1 MRPFL
6 ARYFREEICFEAGRR
21 WGFATRNFPCN
32 PTTYAAFYVRSHAM
46 PITLEYHIEVRQL
59 SSPAIAFL
67 TFLAAVVFV
76 PLASVAQI
84 NAPPSS
90 VTSPGFGG
98 RPVNGPPPS
107 VTSVGPRG
115 YVPKTTVP
123 LRPPVDNGRH
133 HHRRDNNTGPYW
145 YAYPVPYEVDS
156 NAYADA
162 PDVNNDDADN
172 QGGPTVFDRRGSGE
186 RSYIPPIQ
194 DVAPAHPEDLSDQP
208 TSTSALAPA
217 PSTMLVFKDGH
228 SLEIGNYAIVG
239 TTLFD
244 LTPGHPRR
252 VPLADLDLDATKKEN
267 DDRGVNFEIPSS
279 LGS

>member
-1 MRPFL
+1 MF
-6 ARYFREEICFEAGRR
+6 
-21 WGFATRNFPCN
+21 
-32 PTTYAAFYVRSHAM
+32 
-46 PITLEYHIEVRQL
+46 
-59 SSPAIAFL
+59 SPATAL
-67 TFLAAVVFV
+67 LSFV
-76 PLASVAQI
+76 AILLFVSPHSVAQI

-115 YVPKTTVP
+115 FVPKTTVP
-123 LRPPVDNGRH
+123 LSTPVNDGRH
-133 HHRRDNNTGPYW
+133 HHHSRDNNFTGPYW
-145 YAYPVPYEVDS
+145 YAYPVPYEADP
-156 NAYADA
+156 NTYADA
-162 PDVNNDDADN
+162 PDVNNDDADY

-194 DVAPAHPEDLSDQP
+194 DVAPAHPQDQSEEP
-208 TSTSALAPA
+208 TSASAPAPA

-228 SLEIGNYAIVG
+228 NLEIGNYAIVG
-239 TTLFD
+239 ATLFD

-252 VPLADLDLDATKKEN
+252 IPLADLDLDATKKQN
-267 DDRGVNFEIPSS
+267 DDRGVNFEVPSS

>member
-1 MRPFL
+1 M
-6 ARYFREEICFEAGRR
+6 
-21 WGFATRNFPCN
+21 
-32 PTTYAAFYVRSHAM
+32 PT
-46 PITLEYHIEVRQL
+46 TLEYDIDVRRMF
-59 SSPAIAFL
+59 SPA
-67 TFLAAVVFV
+67 AALLSFFV
-76 PLASVAQI
+76 TVLFVSPHSVAQI

-115 YVPKTTVP
+115 FVPRTTVP
-123 LRPPVDNGRH
+123 LRPPVNDGRH
-133 HHRRDNNTGPYW
+133 HHRRDNNFTGPYW
-145 YAYPVPYEVDS
+145 YAYPVPYEGDP
-156 NAYADA
+156 NAYADV
-162 PDVNNDDADN
+162 PDVNNDDAEY
-172 QGGPTVFDRRGSGE
+172 QGGPTIFDRRGSGE

-194 DVAPAHPEDLSDQP
+194 DVAPVHPQDPSVEPS
-208 TSTSALAPA
+208 STSAPDPA

-239 TTLFD
+239 ATLFD

-252 VPLADLDLDATKKEN
+252 IPLADLDLDTTKKQN

>member
-1 MRPFL
+1 M
-6 ARYFREEICFEAGRR
+6 
-21 WGFATRNFPCN
+21 
-32 PTTYAAFYVRSHAM
+32 PT
-46 PITLEYHIEVRQL
+46 PLEYHINVRRMF
-59 SSPAIAFL
+59 SPA
-67 TFLAAVVFV
+67 AALLSFFATLLFV
-76 PLASVAQI
+76 SPRSVAQI

-115 YVPKTTVP
+115 YIPKTTVP
-123 LRPPVDNGRH
+123 LRTPADNGRH
-133 HHRRDNNTGPYW
+133 HHRRDNNLTGPYW
-145 YAYPVPYEVDS
+145 YAYPIPYEVDS
-156 NAYADA
+156 SAYGDA
-162 PDVNNDDADN
+162 PDVNNDDADY

-194 DVAPAHPEDLSDQP
+194 DVAPAHTQDMSEEPR
-208 TSTSALAPA
+208 STSAPDPA

-228 SLEIGNYAIVG
+228 NLEIGNYAIVG

-252 VPLADLDLDATKKEN
+252 IPLADLDLDATKKQN
-267 DDRGVNFEIPSS
+267 DDRGVNFEVPSS